1 MNREGLHA
9 KIIWAEHSGGA
20 TLWLG
25 SPNLTA
31 RGWRQN
37 AEALVVLDVERRE
50 RERAKDLYEGIEA
63 FRGIACPVRPEE
75 LANVAP
81 EDTVEEALETAHRQ
95 VAARLSG
102 CQRRLVSGEIALEST
117 KPPHPDDGQIT
128 LEVARLGGA
137 FVAWPRETS
146 SLVFPRLE
154 NTPESDLLVLRVTL
168 SDRNLVW
175 TQIVPFDPP
184 HPEQR
189 DMSVLREYLGAK
201 GFLLWIR
208 NVLDDATEDAGL
220 GAWDEESSDRTGNGY
235 SIRTLNI
242 DFPTLEQVLRAW
254 LRNPDRL
261 KTVDNILRTASSQP
275 RAAEDDD
282 VLCKASRCVRAQLE
296 DSEVQT

>member
-1 MNREGLHA
+1 M
-9 KIIWAEHSGGA
+9 
-20 TLWLG
+20 
-25 SPNLTA
+25 
-31 RGWRQN
+31 
-37 AEALVVLDVERRE
+37 
-50 RERAKDLYEGIEA
+50 
-63 FRGIACPVRPEE
+63 
-75 LANVAP
+75 AP

-102 CQRRLVSGEIALEST
+102 CQRRLVSGEIALELT

-137 FVAWPRETS
+137 FIVWPRETRP
-146 SLVFPRLE
+146 LVPAILE
-154 NTPESDLLVLRVTL
+154 YAGIRFAGFQGEKL
-168 SDRNLVW
+168 SDRNFVW

-201 GFLLWIR
+201 GFLLRTR

-220 GAWDEESSDRTGNGY
+220 GAWDAESSDRTGNGY
-235 SIRTLNI
+235 SRTLNI

-261 KTVDNILRTASSQP
+261 KTVDGILRTASSQP
-275 RAAEDDD
+275 RAADDD
-282 VLCKASRCVRAQLE
+282 EVSVRHLDAFVRSWKILSANLME
-296 DSEVQT
+296 GRGRGS